1 MWRVPT
7 VKAVKAKVGTKK
19 QKVKAA
25 VSAVP
30 IVE

>member
-25 VSAVP
+25 LSAVP
-30 IVE
+30 LAE

>member
-7 VKAVKAKVGTKK
+7 VKAVKAKVGAKK

-30 IVE
+30 IIE